1 MKKIVYSIVTL
12 LILGVSAWLIY
23 YRIAPHITV
32 HDPKS
37 AQTIVPHDTQTYAA
51 PDKAPSAYAKDEK
64 NKLFE
69 KVSTDSLYAKKFEQ
83 TTPSHELQKGN
94 DGSFQSFLAGL
105 WYEPA
110 PKANQKRSIFF
121 NHREKLIVFSIDNIE
136 EIFTITSSVIKQ
148 YGILF
153 YAHNTSIPSIK
164 RRIDISMVNIDEINI
179 RVIDD
184 VARLKIE
191 TTSSWDGLYRKMSNI
206 TYNEKHTLQQI
217 SEIKKILSENGTLW
231 KTADGHTLS
240 FSDSLYTFEYNDR
253 IEKGK
258 YTLFTIQDTLIMQW
272 KNYEKKNTFFTLTL
286 DSSTEKKRQLSLTEV
301 FVNPNATIRTSTNQ
315 LVFESL

>member
-1 MKKIVYSIVTL
+1 MKKILYSIVTL
-12 LILGVSAWLIY
+12 IILSVSAWLIY
-23 YRIAPHITV
+23 YRIASNITV

-37 AQTIVPHDTQTYAA
+37 AQTIVPHDTQASTT
-51 PDKAPSAYAKDEK
+51 PSEATPAYAKHEK
-64 NKLFE
+64 SKIPE
-69 KVSTDSLYAKKFEQ
+69 KTNTDSLYVKKFEQ
-83 TTPSHELQKGN
+83 TAPLHELQKGN
-94 DGSFQSFLAGL
+94 NASFQSFLAGL

-110 PKANQKRSIFF
+110 SKTNQKRSIFF
-121 NHREKLIVFSIDNIE
+121 NNREKLIIFSIDNIE
-136 EIFTITSSVIKQ
+136 EVFTVTSSVVKQ

-153 YAHNTSIPSIK
+153 SAHNTSIPSIK
-164 RRIDISMVNIDEINI
+164 RRIDIRMVNVDEITI

-206 TYNEKHTLQQI
+206 TYSEKHRLQQI
-217 SEIKKILSENGTLW
+217 AEIKTILSENGTLW
-231 KTADGHTLS
+231 KTADGHTLA

-253 IEKGK
+253 TEKGK
-258 YTLFTIQDTLIMQW
+258 YALFTIQDTVIMQW
-272 KNYEKKNTFFTLTL
+272 KNYEKKNTFFALTL
-286 DSSTEKKRQLSLTEV
+286 AFSAEKKRRLTLTEV